1 MDIDLVDIIKKFDLS
16 TYESKVY
23 ITLNS
28 LISGTAEEIAREAN
42 IPKSKS
48 YEVLKNLSRKK
59 FIEIKGGKPIIYE
72 VIPPKK
78 AFGDH
83 RKELIKKLFEAENKM
98 IDIYENNVSQVQA
111 PIWLIP
117 TEEKIIEKEI
127 DLIKRANSSINMRI
141 GFLTEKELKLLIKT
155 FKNIKPSI
163 EIKILTTEEC
173 VINNKKVNIVELF
186 ERERIDNL
194 KIEIADIP
202 FVKLIIKD
210 KDEMFHI
217 YAQQNEK
224 TKESNLDTFKGV
236 WNRYKDVSK
245 NYYERYE
252 KQFKRIEKMSKKN
265 KIR

>member
-1 MDIDLVDIIKKFDLS
+1 
-16 TYESKVY
+16 
-23 ITLNS
+23 
-28 LISGTAEEIAREAN
+28 
-42 IPKSKS
+42 
-48 YEVLKNLSRKK
+48 
-59 FIEIKGGKPIIYE
+59 
-72 VIPPKK
+72 
-78 AFGDH
+78 
-83 RKELIKKLFEAENKM
+83 M

-252 KQFKRIEKMSKKN
+252 KQFKRIEKNVKKE
-265 KIR
+265 